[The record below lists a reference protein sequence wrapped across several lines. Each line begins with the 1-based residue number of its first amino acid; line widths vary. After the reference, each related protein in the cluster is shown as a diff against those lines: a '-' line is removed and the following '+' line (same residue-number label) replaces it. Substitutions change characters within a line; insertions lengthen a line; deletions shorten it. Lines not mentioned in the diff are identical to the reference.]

1 MRYYPK
7 RKPSHSSDCFSK
19 AKRSWV
25 MSRIQGKGNEGT
37 EGRLA
42 RLMRAEGIRGWRRH
56 LPIPGRPDFSFRRQK
71 VAVFVDGC
79 FWHGCPRCFRLPKQ
93 NRAFWKA
100 KIEGNR
106 KRDRSVNGR
115 LRRLGWKVLRIWEC
129 QLKDS
134 ERVVGRVAEAIGCRP
149 KRCVVAGDESRPI
162 KY

>member
-1 MRYYPK
+1 MA
-7 RKPSHSSDCFSK
+7 DIWSK
-19 AKRSWV
+19 KKRSEV
-25 MSRIQGKGNEGT
+25 MSRIRGMGNERT
-37 EGRLA
+37 ELRLA

-93 NRAFWKA
+93 NRAFWKE

-115 LRRLGWKVLRIWEC
+115 LRRLGWKVVRIREC
-129 QLKDS
+129 QLKKTKG
-134 ERVVGRVAEAIGCRP
+134 V
-149 KRCVVAGDESRPI
+149 VVALAKARKTRID
-162 KY
+162 

>member
-1 MRYYPK
+1 M
-7 RKPSHSSDCFSK
+7 SDIWLK
-19 AKRSWV
+19 NKRSEV
-25 MSRIQGKGNEGT
+25 MSRIRGRGNEKT
-37 EGRLA
+37 ELRLA
-42 RLMRAEGIRGWRRH
+42 RLMRAGVIRGWRRH

-115 LRRLGWKVLRIWEC
+115 LRRLGWKVIRIREC
-129 QLKDS
+129 QLIQEKTVMRKIVK
-134 ERVVGRVAEAIGCRP
+134 ELVG
-149 KRCVVAGDESRPI
+149 
-162 KY
+162 

>member
-56 LPIPGRPDFSFRRQK
+56 LPIPGRPDFSFRRRK

-106 KRDRSVNGR
+106 KRDRSVNVR
-115 LRRLGWKVLRIWEC
+115 LRRLGWKVVRIREC
-129 QLKDS
+129 KLKKP
-134 ERVVGRVAEAIGCRP
+134 ERVVGRVAEAIGYRL
-149 KRCVVAGDESRPI
+149 
-162 KY
+162 

>member
-1 MRYYPK
+1 MDNKNIPK
-7 RKPSHSSDCFSK
+7 HSSRMK
-19 AKRSWV
+19 KILAKFNKTTEEELKRTFIKHS
-25 MSRIQGKGNEGT
+25 IKG
-37 EGRLA
+37 
-42 RLMRAEGIRGWRRH
+42 WKRH
-56 LPIPGRPDFSFRRQK
+56 LPIPGRPDFSFRKHK

-115 LRRLGWKVLRIWEC
+115 LRRLGWKVLRIREC
-129 QLKDS
+129 QLKKP
-134 ERVVGRVAEAIGCRP
+134 ERVVGRVAEAIGYRP
-149 KRCVVAGDESRPI
+149 KRCVVEGDGSRSI